1 MNNEANETLVE
12 RWGLP
17 EARVSCKC
25 NGWETAH
32 SDHTSATA
40 MAPST
45 HNLRDA
51 LLSALKTLPGTRE
64 FYLHV
69 LVSSPYRHTG
79 LFPYAHPRPRVYLQ
93 EVFVLLSERAS
104 PESPRQLVSA
114 VELFVYTVP
123 ATSCGVLH
131 VSKVDST
138 GQGTAPPPTSTL
150 VKTLLSYYADPATR
164 PIRVDTL
171 WIQLFAR
178 AQNQYLF
185 PNSSEHPGKRP
196 LSDVKLCAWWKR
208 VLGEVASASQAK
220 SQDAKLGLYYLLP
233 GYNELEAINSLHTVS
248 LSANTVLP
256 VQWVYGHQYSQ
267 TELPLPCPPSQG
279 VHNLGHSIPSFDD
292 DPKSR
297 FMDEIAHTTEGD
309 IVKSPERKRP
319 RNGSKSSAKDKDKAA
334 ARDTPDESNA
344 KEYKPEGELQKVAA
358 DEFWERMSFRQECVS
373 GAVTGFFALGI
384 STPAVPADAKPTSSS
399 VPPPLA
405 PQPGQV
411 APNLVRRVVASLTN
425 GHEFSTVER
434 AARATEALE
443 GSIKGLCE
451 NIAANP
457 AGAAKSPA
465 SLAPLLFQ
473 REETLEPSS
482 AAAAAATLEVP
493 RTPPPKRGGAPL
505 PDLTPNPFPEP
516 IASLETYH
524 SHIYGSVSVA
534 NPPLRAKAGAVAA
547 GADGASGDGGRTP
560 AQPVTVLTARKKKRK
575 IDS

>member
-1 MNNEANETLVE
+1 
-12 RWGLP
+12 
-17 EARVSCKC
+17 
-25 NGWETAH
+25 
-32 SDHTSATA
+32 
-40 MAPST
+40 MAP
-45 HNLRDA
+45 NLRDT

-64 FYLHV
+64 FHLHV

-93 EVFVLLSERAS
+93 EVFVLLSEHAS

-114 VELFVYTVP
+114 VELSVYNIP

-138 GQGTAPPPTSTL
+138 GQGAAPPPTSTL
-150 VKTLLSYYADPATR
+150 VKALLNYYADPATR

-208 VLGEVASASQAK
+208 VLSEVASGVRTRT
-220 SQDAKLGLYYLLP
+220 QDATLGLYYLLP
-233 GYNELEAINSLHTVS
+233 GYNELEAINSLHIASQSTNAAS
-248 LSANTVLP
+248 P

-267 TELPLPCPPSQG
+267 TDLPLPCPPSQG
-279 VHNLGHSIPSFDD
+279 VHNLGHYIPSFDD

-309 IVKSPERKRP
+309 MIKSPERKRP
-319 RNGSKSSAKDKDKAA
+319 RNGSKATAKEKDKSAD
-334 ARDTPDESNA
+334 RDAQEEGSSA
-344 KEYKPEGELQKVAA
+344 KEYKPEGELQKVSA

-384 STPAVPADAKPTSSS
+384 STPSVPAAAKPTSSS
-399 VPPPLA
+399 APSPLA
-405 PQPGQV
+405 PQSGQV

-457 AGAAKSPA
+457 AAGAKSPA
-465 SLAPLLFQ
+465 ALAPLLFQ
-473 REETLEPSS
+473 RETTPEPQT
-482 AAAAAATLEVP
+482 AALEVP
-493 RTPPPKRGGAPL
+493 RTPPPRRGGASL
-505 PDLTPNPFPEP
+505 PEVTPNPFPEP

-524 SHIYGSVSVA
+524 SHIYGTASVA
-534 NPPLRAKAGAVAA
+534 NPPLPPRADAAAAA
-547 GADGASGDGGRTP
+547 GPASARP
-560 AQPVTVLTARKKKRK
+560 PAAQPVTVLTARKKKRK
-575 IDS
+575 IDA